1 MNIDSECF
9 INLGNE
15 LYNNGL
21 ILSIN
26 NRIGLLDQYKEN
38 ILNEIEEIDLILKKI
53 SIKINHIK
61 LTSNSYSFYLLNSR
75 KNKSLNDQS
84 KKLNYKKKLL
94 ETKLINLETKLIN
107 VDYEYHSLNKKLNQL
122 PKTFSLV

>member
-21 ILSIN
+21 ILSIK

-38 ILNEIEEIDLILKKI
+38 FLNEIEEIDLILKKI

-94 ETKLINLETKLIN
+94 ETKLIN